1 MANYITRWNPIREI
15 TAMQSLMNQLWD
27 QVSSEESGMVGRTLA
42 LDIVDGREAY
52 TVKTA
57 LPGVDSE
64 NIRVNLEDN
73 YLTIEAEIPEHT
85 VEREEDK
92 IIVREMSSGRYA
104 RRVRLPQ
111 TVDGS
116 KVEAQYQDGI
126 LTLTLPKVAEAQPRS
141 IPVRRIMP
149 GHNNN

>member
-1 MANYITRWNPIREI
+1 
-15 TAMQSLMNQLWD
+15 MQSLMNQLWD
-27 QVSSEESGMVGRTLA
+27 QVSNEESGMVGRTLA